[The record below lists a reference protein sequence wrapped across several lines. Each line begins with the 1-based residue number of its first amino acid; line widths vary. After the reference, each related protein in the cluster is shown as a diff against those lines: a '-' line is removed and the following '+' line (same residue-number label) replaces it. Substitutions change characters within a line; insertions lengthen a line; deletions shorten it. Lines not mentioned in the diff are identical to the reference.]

1 VSDPT
6 PAEASAAARPGG
18 TFAFLDHALWR
29 QFLGADNPADMARA
43 WLALQCRFIDGATGG
58 VVVVGEP
65 DVGPFAPLAYWPG
78 EETHDPALAEAAER
92 AMAERKAV
100 VQSDADPSASTTSEA
115 CFAHPFFVE
124 DHLCGVVAVNVTG
137 SPAEMRR
144 VIRQLQWGSGW
155 LEAMWRRQQDAEDY
169 AYRERTRMAFDMVAA
184 VLEQRRFTDACHAL
198 VTELAVRLDCDEVSV
213 GFLKRGHTDV
223 VAVSHASKFGSRMN
237 LIREIG
243 AAMDEAIDQ
252 RAIVLYPAEEDWEY
266 RVTRDHAELAAANSL
281 GAALTIPLHV
291 GDEMAGA
298 LTFERGREHR
308 FDDAAIEMCDAIA
321 SVVGPILDEKRLND
335 RNIFIKLGESV
346 STQLH
351 RLVGPN
357 YFGRKLVAGTLVLLV
372 LLFSTVSGDYRV
384 TSPAVLEGLVQRSVV
399 APFEG
404 YLASQ
409 RVRAGETVEEGDVL
423 ATLDDRD
430 LSLERLRWFTTHRQ
444 RLAEYD
450 RALAEGDRAEAN
462 IIRAQID
469 QAKAR
474 IQLLDEQ
481 LARTRI
487 VAPFTGIIVAG
498 DLSQAVGATVER
510 GQELFKI
517 TPLDAYRVILE
528 VDESD
533 IEGMQVGQAGTLRI
547 ASIPEQPLEYTV
559 ERITPISEQ
568 GDGRNFYRVEARLDA
583 PIDAIRPG
591 MKGIAKTYVEERLLI
606 RIWTEKF
613 TDWVRL
619 KIWKWLP

>member
-1 VSDPT
+1 MSDPT
-6 PAEASAAARPGG
+6 PAEATASPGG

-43 WLALQCRFIDGATGG
+43 WLALQCRFIDGATSG

-65 DVGPFAPLAYWPG
+65 DVGPFSPLAYWPG
-78 EETHDPALAEAAER
+78 EEAHDPALAEAAER
-92 AMAERKAV
+92 AMAERKAI
-100 VQSDADPSASTTSEA
+100 VQGDAEQAVGNA
-115 CFAHPFFVE
+115 CVAQPFFVE
-124 DHLCGVVAVNVTG
+124 DHLCGVVAVSVSG
-137 SPAEMRR
+137 SPAEMRH
-144 VIRQLQWGSGW
+144 VIRQLQWGNGW
-155 LEAMWRRQQDAEDY
+155 LEAMWRREQHAEDY
-169 AYRERTRMAFDMVAA
+169 ALRERTGVAFDMVAA

-198 VTELAVRLDCDEVSV
+198 VTELAVRLDFDQVSI
-213 GFLKRGHTDV
+213 GFVKRGHADV

-252 RAIVLYPAEEDWEY
+252 RAVVLYPAEDDWEY
-266 RVTRDHAELAAANSL
+266 RVTRDHAALAAANNL
-281 GAALTIPLHV
+281 GAVLTIPLHIDDQLV
-291 GDEMAGA
+291 GAM
-298 LTFERGREHR
+298 TFERGREQR
-308 FDDAAIEMCDAIA
+308 FDDATIEMCDAVA
-321 SVVGPILDEKRLND
+321 SVVGPILEEKRLND
-335 RNIFIKLGESV
+335 RNIFVKLGESM
-346 STQLH
+346 STQLE
-351 RLVGPN
+351 RLIGPD
-357 YFGRKLVAGTLVLLV
+357 YFGRKLVGGALVLLV
-372 LLFSTVSGDYRV
+372 LFFSTVSGDYRV

-399 APFEG
+399 SPFEG

-469 QAKAR
+469 QATAR

-498 DLSQAVGATVER
+498 DLSQSVGATVER

-533 IEGMQVGQAGTLRI
+533 IEAMQVGQSGTLRI
-547 ASIPEQPLEYTV
+547 ASIPEQPLDYSV

-568 GDGRNFYRVEARLDA
+568 GDGRNYYRVEARLAA